1 MGETEQVLSCV
12 DSLSGDTE
20 NSLKSML
27 NNIEDKGDLIVPLG
41 ITEEGKVISQDLASI
56 PHMLISGTTGSGKTA
71 FIQSLLGAL
80 MLQYGPEKVKF
91 LIFDSKMVD
100 YGIFN
105 SSANLLVPVIT
116 NQGKVAG
123 AVEWLNNEVNRRLRL
138 KQEGSSLNDVPE
150 IFLIIDDYSDLSN
163 NESVINELFNLL
175 KTTETILAIWFAKRG
190 GTAFPT

>member
-1 MGETEQVLSCV
+1 MGQTEYAFLSL
-12 DSLSGDTE
+12 DSLSDEAE

-27 NNIEDKGDLIVPLG
+27 NNIEDKGDLTVPLG

-105 SSANLLVPVIT
+105 SSASLLVPVIS
-116 NQGKVAG
+116 NPSKAAG
-123 AVEWLNNEVNRRLRL
+123 ALGWLNNEVNRRLRL
-138 KQEGSSLNDVPE
+138 KQEGGSLNDVPE
-150 IFLIIDDYSDLSN
+150 IFLIIDSS
-163 NESVINELFNLL
+163 LL
-175 KTTETILAIWFAKRG
+175 KVNKIAALSLSLLILSIALILASSVDKVIAICLEL
-190 GTAFPT
+190 